1 MTLCNENFLSPAG
14 FRLDI
19 PGFESVG
26 FQCTNVNVPGISM
39 NGPVAATPYNDF
51 QLGGDKL
58 NYQELQLTFLIDEN
72 CANYSLIHNWMVGI
86 TYPQKADQ
94 WGDFVKEMTD
104 KDFQNERFVDQ
115 LDLYLNILN
124 SNFNTAFKVH
134 FYDAFPVSLNS
145 LEFSTDQTDI
155 QYMKAQVTFK
165 YTYFK
170 LTNSND
176 KELTL

>member
-1 MTLCNENFLSPAG
+1 
-14 FRLDI
+14 
-19 PGFESVG
+19 
-26 FQCTNVNVPGISM
+26 
-39 NGPVAATPYNDF
+39 
-51 QLGGDKL
+51 
-58 NYQELQLTFLIDEN
+58 
-72 CANYSLIHNWMVGI
+72 MVGI

-94 WGDFVKEMTD
+94 WGDFVEEMKD
-104 KDFQNERFVDQ
+104 KDFQNERFVDL
-115 LDLYLNILN
+115 LDLYLHILN

-145 LEFSTDQTDI
+145 LEFSTHRTDI
-155 QYMKAQVTFK
+155 QYMKAQVTSK